1 MSSPLELL
9 PPELFT
15 QLLSTIS
22 LSQTH
27 PRHHQPT
34 FLSLSLVSKTCRV
47 YCTPYIF
54 TRLFFK
60 ETCLEDSETGVERCV
75 ITLAVMG
82 VLGFV
87 EGVDVVV
94 PMRKGRCEWEWKRE
108 RVVGLLGRFTGLE
121 RLYVRT
127 GEVLSVEVVREVQR
141 VLMDCCFE
149 GFEGGKSLGHYWW
162 WYSMEGRDDARVA
175 REERS
180 KSISGCRMVRFFGCN
195 KQRTPLVLPDKDIR
209 HRRIAQEMKK
219 SSRWTYLFQLG

>member
-108 RVVGLLGRFTGLE
+108 RVVGLLGRFTGLK

-127 GEVLSVEVVREVQR
+127 GEVLSVEVVGEVQQ
-141 VLMDCCFE
+141 VLADCCVE
-149 GFEGGKSLGHYWW
+149 GFEGGRRLRYYWW
-162 WYSMEGRDDARVA
+162 WYSMESQENARRSV
-175 REERS
+175 EEKRTS
-180 KSISGCRMVRFFGCN
+180 MSRCRMVKFLRCN
-195 KQRTPLVLPDKDIR
+195 KRRLRLGLPDEDTR
-209 HRRIAQEMKK
+209 HRRIVQHVST
-219 SSRWTYLFQLG
+219 SSRFTYLFLLG